1 MGDLIFADDKKM
13 IGVIAQIIL
22 NYSTFEVKLPLSV
35 IKLQKL
41 VLRDFSLLHPIKVY
55 EALDPEAFQEE
66 EDTLQ
71 RLAYY

>member
-35 IKLQKL
+35 IKLQK
-41 VLRDFSLLHPIKVY
+41 
-55 EALDPEAFQEE
+55 
-66 EDTLQ
+66 
-71 RLAYY
+71 